1 MTSLCGSVRR
11 CETAIS
17 GVLLCS
23 FFIGFRDFF
32 WHEGQGQLLR
42 KQTFRYLEHSWRF
55 ATFDICY
62 QILSYTI
69 LVSWCYP
76 FPVPGLMRHGM
87 DYTTIKPMT
96 CSSLATMWT
105 HIMVSNWKYLKM
117 TLFQVGEHIMTQP
130 GPCIPVLFLFYRE
143 IHQNYRELRF
153 DFRKG
158 FFLGLGEIC
167 CPTCPIAACSHV
179 FPAFPPSKK
188 GPQLLGVDVCGGE
201 YHAECLGTLST
212 HRHRSEPRTSLFS
225 LTGRMISTGNSPK
238 A

>member
-42 KQTFRYLEHSWRF
+42 KQTFRYPEHSWRF
-55 ATFDICY
+55 ATFDIYY

-158 FFLGLGEIC
+158 FFSRPRRNLLSNMSDRC
-167 CPTCPIAACSHV
+167 L
-179 FPAFPPSKK
+179 FPCFPCVSPVQKRS
-188 GPQLLGVDVCGGE
+188 PASGGW
-201 YHAECLGTLST
+201 CLW
-212 HRHRSEPRTSLFS
+212 RRIPCW
-225 LTGRMISTGNSPK
+225 MPWNSQYAPAPFWASDLIVLPHWK
-238 A
+238 ND

>member
-1 MTSLCGSVRR
+1 
-11 CETAIS
+11 
-17 GVLLCS
+17 
-23 FFIGFRDFF
+23 
-32 WHEGQGQLLR
+32 
-42 KQTFRYLEHSWRF
+42 
-55 ATFDICY
+55 
-62 QILSYTI
+62 
-69 LVSWCYP
+69 
-76 FPVPGLMRHGM
+76 
-87 DYTTIKPMT
+87 
-96 CSSLATMWT
+96 
-105 HIMVSNWKYLKM
+105 M

-238 A
+238 AQPYFRYFRLMKYCNLPREPFFKYIYIYIGSVRSDGEYRLFNMIGEYIIEIQSNEHNGKWEL